1 MRKLFTDFPIEGEF
15 YLSPDDSRHVVR
27 VLRHVTGDVLTVSD
41 GTGTAYTCLIA
52 DTAGERVLMR
62 PLHKIDPEDETER
75 YELILAAALL
85 KNDRFDWLV
94 QKATELGVDRIVPI
108 QMKHCV
114 VKLDEKRRK
123 ERCIRWQKI
132 ALEAAK
138 QCGRTRVPSVDEVR
152 TLKEL
157 IQEYDRYFFFIPYE
171 GEEKAARIAVERAAG
186 EDTVIC
192 IGPEGGYAP
201 EEIEEFTSSCEQ
213 YAVVSLGKRIM
224 RAETAA
230 LAACSVI
237 MYERGFV

>member
-123 ERCIRWQKI
+123 ERCARWQKI

-138 QCGRTRVPSVDEVR
+138 QCGRARVPYVDEVR
-152 TLKEL
+152 TLKDL
-157 IQEYDRYFFFIPYE
+157 IQEYGRCFFFIPYE
-171 GEEKAARIAVERAAG
+171 IGRAH
-186 EDTVIC
+186 V
-192 IGPEGGYAP
+192 
-201 EEIEEFTSSCEQ
+201 
-213 YAVVSLGKRIM
+213 
-224 RAETAA
+224 
-230 LAACSVI
+230 
-237 MYERGFV
+237 

>member
-62 PLHKIDPEDETER
+62 PLHKIDPENETER

-114 VKLDEKRRK
+114 
-123 ERCIRWQKI
+123 
-132 ALEAAK
+132 
-138 QCGRTRVPSVDEVR
+138 
-152 TLKEL
+152 
-157 IQEYDRYFFFIPYE
+157 
-171 GEEKAARIAVERAAG
+171 
-186 EDTVIC
+186 
-192 IGPEGGYAP
+192 
-201 EEIEEFTSSCEQ
+201 
-213 YAVVSLGKRIM
+213 GK
-224 RAETAA
+224 
-230 LAACSVI
+230 
-237 MYERGFV
+237 